1 MPTQHCDNNMVFS
14 YPPFIKGMRVYAMIT
29 LSYGLV
35 RSVSYDYNGK
45 KEYHNRKTKE
55 YVIKDMLLTD
65 KIGRITGSAAAAMI
79 VWPSMLGED
88 LARLECKVRGKDI
101 EEYDLGWNKRM

>member
-1 MPTQHCDNNMVFS
+1 MPTQHCDNNMNF
-14 YPPFIKGMRVYAMIT
+14 PNTPFMKGMRVYTMLT
-29 LSYGLV
+29 FSYGLV
-35 RSVSYDYNGK
+35 RSISYDYCGK

-88 LARLECKVRGKDI
+88 LARLECKVRGKDA
-101 EEYDLGWNKRM
+101 EEYDLGCHKRM